1 MKKCIIGVI
10 GCGNMAGAIVRGMVS
25 KNHVKPESILLCDK
39 VIEKAD
45 CLSNE
50 TLCLRKDLAGV
61 LSEADILLI
70 AVKPQDLSCLLEEIA
85 PDVKEHTI
93 ISIAAGI
100 GIGTILEKIGKRV
113 PVVRA
118 MPNIAA
124 FVNESITCIAHNDM
138 ARGIIEEVKIIF
150 SGIGDV
156 AEIEEGLFDSV
167 TALSGSGP
175 AYLFYLAGAM
185 IDAGVNLGLS
195 KDVSKKLVF
204 QTLFGSSRLLKED
217 NISPKELIEK
227 VASKGGTTEA
237 ALAVF
242 DSEKFDDIIKKA
254 ITKAKARSE
263 EISGR

>member
-1 MKKCIIGVI
+1 MKEHIIGVI
-10 GCGNMAGAIVRGMVS
+10 GCGNMAGAIVRGMVG
-25 KNHVKPESILLCDK
+25 KNHVKAESILLCDK

-45 CLSNE
+45 CLSKE
-50 TLCLRKDLAGV
+50 TLCLQKDLAGV

-124 FVNESITCIAHNDM
+124 FVGESITCVCHNDM
-138 ARGIIEEVKIIF
+138 VKDIAEIKTIF
-150 SGIGDV
+150 SGIGNV
-156 AEIEEGLFDSV
+156 VEIGEDFFDSV

-175 AYLFYLAGAM
+175 AYLFCLARAM
-185 IDAGVNLGLS
+185 ISAGIDLGL
-195 KDVSKKLVF
+195 KEDMAKKLVIR
-204 QTLFGSSRLLKED
+204 TLYGAGALLKEGSS
-217 NISPKELIEK
+217 SPEELIQK

-242 DSEKFDDIIKKA
+242 DSEEFDEIIKKA